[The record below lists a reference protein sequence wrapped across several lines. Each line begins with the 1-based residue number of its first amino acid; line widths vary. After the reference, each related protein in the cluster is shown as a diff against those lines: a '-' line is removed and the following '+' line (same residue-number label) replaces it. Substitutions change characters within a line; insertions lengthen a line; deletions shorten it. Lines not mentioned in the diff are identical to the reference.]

1 MQLLPWKQQRP
12 DGPRGAMTLRDAV
25 NQLFDES
32 LWDPFGMLR
41 GGPLDAFAGDTFL
54 HAQTFVP
61 SIDVS
66 ETDSEIRIVAD
77 VPGYDPKKV
86 TVEIDDGVLT
96 IGGTM
101 ENEREEKDT
110 RWHRRE
116 ASRGS
121 FMRRMS
127 LPSGVTDKDVSCALK
142 NGKLTVTVM
151 KPALGRGS
159 SAKSLPIRSE

>member
-1 MQLLPWKQQRP
+1 MQLMPWKQQQS

-41 GGPLDAFAGDTFL
+41 GGPLDVFAGDAL
-54 HAQTFVP
+54 SRAHAFVP
-61 SIDVS
+61 SVDVS

-77 VPGYDPKKV
+77 LPGYEPKNV
-86 TVEIDDGVLT
+86 NVEIDDGVLS

-101 ENEREEKDT
+101 HDDREEKNV
-110 RWHRRE
+110 RWHMRE

-121 FMRRMS
+121 FVRRMS
-127 LPSGVTDKDVSCALK
+127 LPAGVTEKDVSCVMK
-142 NGKLTVTVM
+142 NGKLTVSIHKTESVR
-151 KPALGRGS
+151 ASG
-159 SAKSLPIRSE
+159 AKSLPIRSE